1 MIPTLEKISA
11 NPRMMHLAQARAQE
25 IVERIKGDK

>member
-11 NPRMMHLAQARAQE
+11 NSHLLHLAQARAQE
-25 IVERIKGDK
+25 IMERIQANK